1 MGIANP
7 DAHLAPGVER
17 DRAEIVVRDFA
28 PADDVGGMTVEHG
41 GENARAMGDRKIG
54 SLDSR
59 IANGLD
65 VRHGRRG
72 R

>member
-1 MGIANP
+1 
-7 DAHLAPGVER
+7 
-17 DRAEIVVRDFA
+17 
-28 PADDVGGMTVEHG
+28 
-41 GENARAMGDRKIG
+41 MGDRKIG